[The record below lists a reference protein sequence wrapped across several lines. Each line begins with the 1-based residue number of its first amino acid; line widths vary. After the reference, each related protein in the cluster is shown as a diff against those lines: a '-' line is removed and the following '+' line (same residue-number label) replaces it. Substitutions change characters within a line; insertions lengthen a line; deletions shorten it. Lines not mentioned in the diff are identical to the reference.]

1 MRQYLFA
8 AAAACAAL
16 LSHSPIG
23 AEQHP
28 LSHSQEQAPN
38 ANPNPSALVDA
49 AIADTADEDKKT
61 KRLDSASPVWEGEI
75 PKAIPLPRGED
86 LAETSDFPELE
97 VPPPG
102 TEGALFSRK
111 PLPAYVNPKNGHLVI
126 EYTLTKL
133 SRDGVN
139 TLMIESC
146 SLSPDGTELT
156 IHRQRLYAPAAEK
169 AQTHFVYKLKTSIP
183 YRFIRDRH
191 LYVFNVE
198 NAVIVSCN
206 VFCIKKDRAKPT
218 WKRCIYPAQKWAY
231 GIMSPM

>member
-1 MRQYLFA
+1 MKRLLLAVIALSLPLRA
-8 AAAACAAL
+8 AGTGISPSPQPPEPLPIACA
-16 LSHSPIG
+16 
-23 AEQHP
+23 E
-28 LSHSQEQAPN
+28 EQAQRT
-38 ANPNPSALVDA
+38 NPA
-49 AIADTADEDKKT
+49 
-61 KRLDSASPVWEGEI
+61 ASPSKTQPAAEERETPLPWEG
-75 PKAIPLPRGED
+75 PLPQAIRLPHGKD
-86 LAETSDFPELE
+86 ITETSDFPELE
-97 VPPPG
+97 VPPPSI
-102 TEGALFSRK
+102 EGALFSRK

-126 EYTLTKL
+126 EYTLPKL
-133 SRDGVN
+133 SRGGVN

-206 VFCIKKDRAKPT
+206 VFCIKNDRDKPT
-218 WKRCIYPAQKWAY
+218 WKRCIYPAREWAY
-231 GIMSPM
+231 GIMSHL